1 MIQEIDIGSESP
13 HFPEPRVDN
22 NSQETTAAR
31 NGLEHHNPRETGVS
45 VLPEGTDDRIQNI
58 PLTERPMR
66 TEHRM
71 NECSLAE

>member
-1 MIQEIDIGSESP
+1 MEMIQEIDTGSDTP

-22 NSQETTAAR
+22 NSQETMAALH
-31 NGLEHHNPRETGVS
+31 GLEHHNQRET
-45 VLPEGTDDRIQNI
+45 VLAGPADGPILR
-58 PLTERPMR
+58 RMR